1 MLSSEA
7 AAEGMQKAVPIA
19 KLTASPLV
27 CTPDGARRHGGS
39 QPRWVIARSWPPRY
53 GSGAGVFGVPG
64 AAGFCI
70 RVASAHRLARL
81 LDALNHTKAC
91 QPWSRLSVALK
102 IYRSP
107 FRWGRGAAA
116 D

>member
-39 QPRWVIARSWPPRY
+39 QP
-53 GSGAGVFGVPG
+53 GSMTQGHCMQLAAKVRQWCGCFWSAGGC
-64 AAGFCI
+64 GF
-70 RVASAHRLARL
+70 L
-81 LDALNHTKAC
+81 
-91 QPWSRLSVALK
+91 
-102 IYRSP
+102 Y
-107 FRWGRGAAA
+107 
-116 D
+116 